1 MGWRLGRGRRVDS
14 GVTHVGRWA
23 MLSLMIVRI
32 LSSHW
37 ALVTRVRPP
46 IGHWPLVLV
55 WRRMVTRVGVTRTQT
70 RHMARCPRLAGDG
83 DVEDP
88 LEKDTGAIL

>member
-1 MGWRLGRGRRVDS
+1 M
-14 GVTHVGRWA
+14 GRWA

-37 ALVTRVRPP
+37 TLVTRVRPP

-55 WRRMVTRVGVTRTQT
+55 RRRMVTRVWMTRTQT
-70 RHMARCPRLAGDG
+70 RHMARCPRLARYG

>member
-1 MGWRLGRGRRVDS
+1 MGS
-14 GVTHVGRWA
+14 WA

-32 LSSHW
+32 LRSHW

-55 WRRMVTRVGVTRTQT
+55 RRWMVTRMGVTRTQT
-70 RHMARCPRLAGDG
+70 RHMARCPRLTRDG